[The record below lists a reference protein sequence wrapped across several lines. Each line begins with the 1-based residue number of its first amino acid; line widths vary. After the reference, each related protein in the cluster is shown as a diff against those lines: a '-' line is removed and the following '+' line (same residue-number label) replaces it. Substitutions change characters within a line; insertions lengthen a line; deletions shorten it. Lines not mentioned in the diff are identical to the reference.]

1 MIGVRWRRQTKS
13 KRRVN
18 MKWMWM
24 VVLVVLAGVVE
35 GRAETQTLQVW
46 GSGSVVYAQAVLGNP
61 MMANHTMTARVR
73 FVNES
78 TGAATNWVPRT
89 EIGKTSVATTQMT
102 RKEGSWRAEA
112 EYTVGCPVHRYDSF
126 LTRLLQFK
134 IGFSLNCMYKI
145 PGTESI
151 AYTLQGQPYYV
162 AKYSKVPG
170 CYIACAV
177 QDASVFTTP
186 YSYGKASDNIQ
197 FRYWW
202 MSILG
207 YKTCL
212 DYSEANRNSCY
223 QGSCGEFVQ

>member
-1 MIGVRWRRQTKS
+1 MKS
-13 KRRVN
+13 L
-18 MKWMWM
+18 WG
-24 VVLVVLAGVVE
+24 VVLAFFMLV
-35 GRAETQTLQVW
+35 GRGLAETPNLQVS
-46 GSGSVVYAQAVLGNP
+46 GSGSVVYAQATLSNP
-61 MMANHTMTARVR
+61 IMANHTLTARVR
-73 FVNES
+73 FVNET
-78 TGAATNWVPRT
+78 TGAATSWIAVSK
-89 EIGKTSVATTQMT
+89 IGTTSVATTQMT
-102 RKEGSWRAEA
+102 RKEGNWRAEA
-112 EYTVGCPVHRYDSF
+112 DYTTSCPQGRYNSF

-134 IGFSLNCMYKI
+134 IGYSLNCMYKI

-151 AYTLQGQPYYV
+151 AYTMQGQPYYV

-177 QDASVFTTP
+177 QDATVFTTA

-212 DYSEANRNSCY
+212 DYYESSRNSCY
-223 QGSCGEFVQ
+223 QGSCGEFTQ